1 MRVSQLLTTTLREAP
16 REAEGR
22 GHELL
27 LRAGFIRQLTSG
39 VYSYLPLGNRVL
51 RNIMQIVR
59 EEMDRIGGQE
69 VVLPILQPEEI
80 WAQQPA
86 SGGSS
91 RLEQYGPVLFRL
103 QDRKERSMVIAPT
116 HEEIAALTAKEFL
129 RSYRDLPRLLYQF
142 QVKLRDEPRP
152 RGGLLRVREFIM
164 KDLYS
169 FDGDQAGLDRS
180 FERVRDAYYAIFRRC
195 GLPVLS
201 VEADSGAIGGKESL
215 EFMTITDVGEDV
227 ILKCAQCD
235 YAANREKAEFV
246 RSALSLE
253 PELPLEEVYTPDCM
267 AIDDLAAYLNISA
280 AKTMKAVCYVTS
292 GKMVLVV
299 VRGDLEVNEVKLTNV
314 LNRAGVNASNL
325 HLATPEE
332 LAREHIVAGY
342 TSPLQKGQH
351 ILIIADTSLQQ
362 GNNFVAGANR
372 VDHHIRNVNYPRD
385 FRVDIWDDIA
395 SAYDLASCARCGG
408 TLHAFRACEL
418 GHIFKIGTR
427 YADMFAVTYL
437 DAEGQSRPVHMG
449 SYGIGMS
456 RLMGLIVEEN
466 HDEKGIVW
474 PRHIAPY
481 QVALLGL
488 DMDKAETRT
497 VAEQLYAD
505 LTTTGLSVLFDD
517 RIETA
522 GVKFNDADLI
532 GLPLRI
538 VVSKRSLKN
547 DGAELKWRRGNE
559 NRIVPLSD
567 AVRVIHDEMRNGLQ

>member
-1 MRVSQLLTTTLREAP
+1 
-16 REAEGR
+16 
-22 GHELL
+22 
-27 LRAGFIRQLTSG
+27 
-39 VYSYLPLGNRVL
+39 
-51 RNIMQIVR
+51 
-59 EEMDRIGGQE
+59 
-69 VVLPILQPEEI
+69 
-80 WAQQPA
+80 
-86 SGGSS
+86 
-91 RLEQYGPVLFRL
+91 
-103 QDRKERSMVIAPT
+103 
-116 HEEIAALTAKEFL
+116 
-129 RSYRDLPRLLYQF
+129 
-142 QVKLRDEPRP
+142 
-152 RGGLLRVREFIM
+152 
-164 KDLYS
+164 
-169 FDGDQAGLDRS
+169 
-180 FERVRDAYYAIFRRC
+180 
-195 GLPVLS
+195 
-201 VEADSGAIGGKESL
+201 
-215 EFMTITDVGEDV
+215 
-227 ILKCAQCD
+227 
-235 YAANREKAEFV
+235 
-246 RSALSLE
+246 
-253 PELPLEEVYTPDCM
+253 
-267 AIDDLAAYLNISA
+267 
-280 AKTMKAVCYVTS
+280 MKAVCYVTS